1 MKGKIAMKIEE
12 FDEFL
17 VDEHPL
23 FDGVQKLYRFPN
35 GFGASVVRHFGS
47 YGGTHGL
54 WEIATVKWDD
64 ETGLQFVS
72 KMEIEGWLTLD
83 QVAGYLKLIQ
93 DYGTMY
99 PQSLSNGDKGG
110 LNYAA

>member
-1 MKGKIAMKIEE
+1 MKIEE

-35 GFGASVVRHFGS
+35 DFGASVVRHFGS
-47 YGGTHGL
+47 YGGTHGF
-54 WEIATVKWDD
+54 WEMATVKWDD
-64 ETGLQFVS
+64 EGIQFVS
-72 KMEIEGWLTLD
+72 NMEIEGWLTLD

-93 DYGTMY
+93 KYKTMY
-99 PQSLSNGDKGG
+99 PQHLAHGHEGG
-110 LNYAA
+110 LEYAA